1 MNKASSVLRNKKRE
15 LVVVIAIILMT
26 IIFTSL
32 NTTYF
37 TWNNFLSIMQQA
49 TINGVLAVGM
59 TFAIISGGIDLSIG
73 CTFAIVIVTVGKMTA
88 SGINPFLAIIIGVVL
103 GFAMGAINGI
113 LITKMQLQPFIA
125 TLGTMSVYRGI
136 AYVIT
141 GGWPVLN
148 IPDSYRSLLNT
159 KVLNGISVYMFLF
172 VIIAVIASVLLSKTK
187 FGNYLYAVGGNEEA
201 AKLSGVNVVK
211 TKIVAYAVTGACA
224 AFAGMIM
231 LASLGTG
238 EPTAGTGYEL
248 DAIAA
253 AAIGGTR
260 MAGGKGTILGTVLG
274 ALLLAAL
281 KVGMIVLNVDT
292 FWQYIVTGI
301 IIIIAAYFEFIQD
314 RISSMFAKKKV
325 SK

>member
-187 FGNYLYAVGGNEEA
+187 FGNYLHAVGGNEEA